1 MLSKVK
7 IFLKEVIDLCLL
19 VVALGV
25 ILQVIFRSSVPFI
38 GGEIVNNMLSIIAQ
52 LGDGGLVG
60 LIALGI
66 IVYLINKQAV

>member
-7 IFLKEVIDLCLL
+7 IFLKEVIDLGLL

-25 ILQVIFRSSVPFI
+25 ILQVIFGNSVPFV
-38 GGEIVNNMLSIIAQ
+38 GGDIVNNMLSIIGQ

-66 IVYLINKQAV
+66 IIYLINKQAV